1 MAVYADGTKVR
12 VGDIIRPVDN
22 PVDSWTAY
30 VSSVAE
36 VESIDR
42 SHCAMGNVC
51 CKVGGRIGHLYL
63 RASDFVPVIED
74 NSVEFNE
81 TEFLS
86 MIGGE

>member
-12 VGDIIRPVDN
+12 VGDIIRPIDN

-42 SHCAMGNVC
+42 SHCAMGNVYF
-51 CKVGGRIGHLYL
+51 KVGGGALDICIFVHLTL
-63 RASDFVPVIED
+63 FRLLKIIP
-74 NSVEFNE
+74 
-81 TEFLS
+81 
-86 MIGGE
+86 